1 MRAPPQI
8 ATNEFLE
15 LGVLGAM
22 GLGLLA
28 ILGWV
33 VAASVSL
40 HGAPCTNP
48 PSRIGQWDPLITVGA
63 CLGSFVL
70 GRVAGLSR
78 ERRAEPAASLQLGE
92 RAVSRVRLCAG
103 PAVVQAVGPVLGR
116 ILPEGLDMGDLVGIE
131 LRPQPT
137 GTAEV
142 RNPTLHGHPGPGEG
156 DGGPG
161 RGEQLRGLRDGA
173 GRKRHRSPAKRSS
186 SGSGVSTLDRTR
198 S

>member
-1 MRAPPQI
+1 VRAPPQI

-78 ERRAEPAASLQLGE
+78 ERRAEPAASHAATRRPRRSNGAILMQGALTLFLLLSAVLLAYETVSLAHLDAYWPITFYVRCANQIATFPTTAGACAICFLLGQWFWYPW
-92 RAVSRVRLCAG
+92 RAR
-103 PAVVQAVGPVLGR
+103 
-116 ILPEGLDMGDLVGIE
+116 
-131 LRPQPT
+131 
-137 GTAEV
+137 
-142 RNPTLHGHPGPGEG
+142 
-156 DGGPG
+156 
-161 RGEQLRGLRDGA
+161 
-173 GRKRHRSPAKRSS
+173 
-186 SGSGVSTLDRTR
+186 
-198 S
+198 